1 MNAPATLS
9 GHEMPLD
16 ERLERALHSLGET
29 LSSAADAKGKAEN
42 LEAILKQKKAV
53 LFLKY
58 KSGGE
63 SAATAEQM
71 ALADPAYAEAMAEWM
86 KANLAHRRL
95 DAEADA
101 ARLRFEAWRTASS
114 NRRAEMNLR

>member
-1 MNAPATLS
+1 MNAPANLPD
-9 GHEMPLD
+9 HEMTLD
-16 ERLERALHSLGET
+16 ESLERALATLGDKLEAAGT
-29 LSSAADAKGKAEN
+29 ARADAEN
-42 LEAILKQKKAV
+42 HEAIMKQKRAV

-63 SAATAEQM
+63 SAATADQM
-71 ALADPAYAEAMAEWM
+71 ALADPVYAEVMAEWM
-86 KANLAHRRL
+86 KANLAYRRL
-95 DAEADA
+95 DAEAEA

>member
-1 MNAPATLS
+1 MNAL
-9 GHEMPLD
+9 MPLE
-16 ERLERALHSLGET
+16 ERYERALVSLTDT
-29 LSSAADAKGKAEN
+29 LLSAAEAKGEAEM
-42 LEAILKQKKAV
+42 LEAVLKQKKAV

-71 ALADPAYAEAMAEWM
+71 ALADPIYAEAMTDWT
-86 KANLAHRRL
+86 KANLVYRRL

>member
-1 MNAPATLS
+1 MNAPAPLS

-29 LSSAADAKGKAEN
+29 LSEAADAKGRAEN

-71 ALADPAYAEAMAEWM
+71 ALADPVYAEAQAEWM
-86 KANLAHRRL
+86 KANLAYRRL
-95 DAEADA
+95 DAEAEA

>member
-1 MNAPATLS
+1 MSAL
-9 GHEMPLD
+9 MPLE
-16 ERLERALHSLGET
+16 ERYEYALQTLTET
-29 LSSAADAKGKAEN
+29 LLTAAEAKAEAES
-42 LEAILKQKKAV
+42 LEAVLKQKKAV

-71 ALADPAYAEAMAEWM
+71 ALADPVYLEAMTDWT
-86 KANLAHRRL
+86 KANFAYRRL
-95 DAEADA
+95 DAEAEA

-114 NRRAEMNLR
+114 NKRAEMNLR

>member
-1 MNAPATLS
+1 MNEL
-9 GHEMPLD
+9 MPL
-16 ERLERALHSLGET
+16 EEKLERALTALSET
-29 LSSAADAKGKAEN
+29 LSIAGDARGMAETN
-42 LEAILKQKKAV
+42 EAKLKQKKAV

-71 ALADPAYAEAMAEWM
+71 ALADPVYAEAMAEWT
-86 KANLAHRRL
+86 KANLAYRRL

-101 ARLRFEAWRTASS
+101 AKLRFEAWRTASS
-114 NRRAEMNLR
+114 NRRAEMSLR

>member
-1 MNAPATLS
+1 MTHLS
-9 GHEMPLD
+9 SALMPL
-16 ERLERALHSLGET
+16 EEKLERAFDRLGT
-29 LSSAADAKGKAEN
+29 LLADAAVARAEAEN
-42 LEAILKQKKAV
+42 LEAAMKQKKAV

-71 ALADPAYAEAMAEWM
+71 ALADAVYAEALADWM
-86 KANLAHRRL
+86 KANLVYRRR
-95 DAEADA
+95 DAEAEE

-114 NRRAEMNLR
+114 NKRAEMSLR

>member
-1 MNAPATLS
+1 MSNEL
-9 GHEMPLD
+9 MPL
-16 ERLERALHSLGET
+16 EEKLERALHAMSEKLT
-29 LSSAADAKGKAEN
+29 LAGSARADAEN
-42 LEAILKQKKAV
+42 HEAYMKQKKAV

-71 ALADPAYAEAMAEWM
+71 AMADPQYAEALADYT
-86 KANLAHRRL
+86 KANLTYRRL
-95 DAEADA
+95 DAEAEA

>member
-1 MNAPATLS
+1 MNAQTPVS
-9 GHEMPLD
+9 SVQMPL
-16 ERLERALHSLGET
+16 EEKLERALHALSET
-29 LSSAADAKGKAEN
+29 LSEAAIARAEADN
-42 LEAILKQKKAV
+42 SEAALKQKKAV

-71 ALADPAYAEAMAEWM
+71 ALADPVYAEALADWT
-86 KANLAHRRL
+86 KANLAYRRL
-95 DAEADA
+95 DAEAEA

>member
-1 MNAPATLS
+1 MAGDL
-9 GHEMPLD
+9 MPL
-16 ERLERALHSLGET
+16 EEKYERALQSLSQL
-29 LSSAADAKGKAEN
+29 LSEAGTARADAEN
-42 LEAILKQKKAV
+42 NEATMKQKKAV

-71 ALADPAYAEAMAEWM
+71 ALADPVYAEAMADWM
-86 KANLAHRRL
+86 KANLKYRRL

-101 ARLRFEAWRTASS
+101 AKLRFEAWRTASS
-114 NRRAEMNLR
+114 NKRAEMSLR

>member
-1 MNAPATLS
+1 
-9 GHEMPLD
+9 MPL
-16 ERLERALHSLGET
+16 EEKLEAALLALGQKLSLAG
-29 LSSAADAKGKAEN
+29 SARADAEN
-42 LEAILKQKKAV
+42 HEAAMKQKKAV

-71 ALADPAYAEAMAEWM
+71 AMADPVFAEAQADWM
-86 KANLAHRRL
+86 KANLAYRRL
-95 DAEADA
+95 DAEAEA
-101 ARLRFEAWRTASS
+101 AKLRFEAWRTASS

>member
-1 MNAPATLS
+1 MNAMTNDL
-9 GHEMPLD
+9 MPLD
-16 ERLERALHSLGET
+16 ERLERALHSLSQT
-29 LSSAADAKGKAEN
+29 LSVAATARADAEN
-42 LEAILKQKKAV
+42 HEASMKQKKAV

-71 ALADPAYAEAMAEWM
+71 ALADPVYAEALADFM
-86 KANLAHRRL
+86 KANLAYRRL
-95 DAEADA
+95 DAEAEA

-114 NRRAEMNLR
+114 NKRAELNLR

>member
-1 MNAPATLS
+1 MSAPAPLS

-29 LSSAADAKGKAEN
+29 LANAADAKAEAEN
-42 LEAILKQKKAV
+42 LEAAMKQKKAV

-71 ALADPAYAEAMAEWM
+71 ALADPVYAEALADWT
-86 KANLAHRRL
+86 KANLAYRRL
-95 DAEADA
+95 DAEAEA

>member
-1 MNAPATLS
+1 VANEM
-9 GHEMPLD
+9 MPL
-16 ERLERALHSLGET
+16 EEKLERALHSLGET
-29 LSSAADAKGKAEN
+29 LSTAASARGEAEN
-42 LEAILKQKKAV
+42 LEAAMKQKKAV

-71 ALADPAYAEAMAEWM
+71 ALADPVFAEIQACWM
-86 KANLAHRRL
+86 KANLAYRRL
-95 DAEADA
+95 DAEAEA

>member
-1 MNAPATLS
+1 MIPMSNDL
-9 GHEMPLD
+9 MPL
-16 ERLERALHSLGET
+16 EEKIERALHSMGEL
-29 LSSAADAKGKAEN
+29 LSQAGSARADAEN
-42 LEAILKQKKAV
+42 HEAAMKQKKAV

-71 ALADPAYAEAMAEWM
+71 ALADPVYAEALADYM
-86 KANLAHRRL
+86 KANLVYRRL
-95 DAEADA
+95 DAEAEA

-114 NRRAEMNLR
+114 NKRAEMSLR

>member
-1 MNAPATLS
+1 MTTEL
-9 GHEMPLD
+9 MPL
-16 ERLERALHSLGET
+16 EEKYERALDALEKT
-29 LSSAADAKGKAEN
+29 LLTAATAKADAETH
-42 LEAILKQKKAV
+42 EAVLKHKKAV

-71 ALADPAYAEAMAEWM
+71 ALADPIYAEAMTDWT
-86 KANLAHRRL
+86 KANLVFRRL

-114 NRRAEMNLR
+114 NKRAEMNLR

>member
-1 MNAPATLS
+1 MNAPVI
-9 GHEMPLD
+9 MPL
-16 ERLERALHSLGET
+16 EEKLEAALHSLGET
-29 LSSAADAKGKAEN
+29 LSQAATARADAETH
-42 LEAILKQKKAV
+42 EAVMKQKKAV

-71 ALADPAYAEAMAEWM
+71 ALADPVYAEALTDWT
-86 KANLAHRRL
+86 KANLVYRRL
-95 DAEADA
+95 DAEAEA

>member
-1 MNAPATLS
+1 MNAHTAVMPLEEKLEQALAGVSDTLS
-9 GHEMPLD
+9 
-16 ERLERALHSLGET
+16 
-29 LSSAADAKGKAEN
+29 AAAQAKAEAEN
-42 LEAILKQKKAV
+42 LEAALKQKKAV

-71 ALADPAYAEAMAEWM
+71 ALADPVYLEAMTDWT
-86 KANLAHRRL
+86 KANFTYRRL
-95 DAEADA
+95 DADAEA

-114 NRRAEMNLR
+114 NKRAEMNMR

>member
-1 MNAPATLS
+1 MSEL
-9 GHEMPLD
+9 MPLE
-16 ERLERALHSLGET
+16 ERYERALHAMGET
-29 LSSAADAKGKAEN
+29 LSVAATARADAEN
-42 LEAILKQKKAV
+42 HEAALKQKKAV

-71 ALADPAYAEAMAEWM
+71 ALADPVYAEALADWT
-86 KANLAHRRL
+86 KANLAYRRL
-95 DAEADA
+95 DAEAEA

-114 NRRAEMNLR
+114 NKRAEMNLR